1 MGSGLSQTASKDP
14 VFQDALSKIAD
25 TFDAYDK
32 NHDGILSKN
41 EFLTIVAENIPPNTT
56 IPIQEREQ
64 WFVQLDTNND
74 GVIDKNEFIQWWN
87 TNNTN
92 DNNNDNNNIQRR
104 NSTLNRMEAV
114 RTNLANKR
122 GIFLGFTYSEF
133 KKSKLL
139 DPTQVRKWKPKE
151 VMLYLA
157 SRSELNVLRS
167 ELDRDVWND
176 IDGETLL
183 ELEAEDLVA
192 KKIKKYRKVLC
203 FSFCFCFLKTYN
215 RLY

>member
-1 MGSGLSQTASKDP
+1 MNYPTKRSAEFFGTLTVRYKTNLTSKE
-14 VFQDALSKIAD
+14 Q
-25 TFDAYDK
+25 
-32 NHDGILSKN
+32 ILLLKMSRTLFINSKN
-41 EFLTIVAENIPPNTT
+41 EINKNTHN
-56 IPIQEREQ
+56 Q
-64 WFVQLDTNND
+64 D
-74 GVIDKNEFIQWWN
+74 NEFVDDIYIDDDDMEYSYNDSVWDQE
-87 TNNTN
+87 NNT
-92 DNNNDNNNIQRR
+92 IATPRR

-192 KKIKKYRKVLC
+192 KKIKKYRKVFC
-203 FSFCFCFLKTYN
+203 FSFCFF
-215 RLY
+215 